1 MNFLNACKMNKNEEK
16 NILTSLIPHIQ
27 QQRIETELI

>member
-1 MNFLNACKMNKNEEK
+1 MNKNEEK